1 MGATCS
7 SPERDVGVDMVA
19 TRPEGI
25 SPRFV
30 EVECVEYL
38 PQLDSE
44 TADCGAYECMPPV
57 SAVTILCKLLL
68 ELRLG
73 CAMCRRGLGTR
84 FKLQDLN
91 SNGWLEELELIE
103 LNEIIAVLHHGDDV
117 DREVLQAKYRQLYRS
132 LGHS

>member
-1 MGATCS
+1 MA
-7 SPERDVGVDMVA
+7 A
-19 TRPEGI
+19 
-25 SPRFV
+25 
-30 EVECVEYL
+30 
-38 PQLDSE
+38 
-44 TADCGAYECMPPV
+44 
-57 SAVTILCKLLL
+57 LLL

-91 SNGWLEELELIE
+91 SNGWLEESELIE